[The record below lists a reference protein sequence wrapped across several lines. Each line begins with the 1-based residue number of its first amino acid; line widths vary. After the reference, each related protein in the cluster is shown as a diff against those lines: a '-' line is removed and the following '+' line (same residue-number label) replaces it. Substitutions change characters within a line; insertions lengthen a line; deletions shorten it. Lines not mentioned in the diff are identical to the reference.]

1 MMSAKIKTD
10 SSIANMLLTKSMET
24 SDYTNTPYYIL
35 TSIIQ
40 NIYKVNRNY
49 LFQYFNMWAYKYVN
63 QETRL

>member
-1 MMSAKIKTD
+1 MTSAKIKTA

>member
-1 MMSAKIKTD
+1 MTSAKIKTD

>member
-1 MMSAKIKTD
+1 MTSAKIKTD
-10 SSIANMLLTKSMET
+10 SSIANTLLTKSMET